1 MHLFMTIK
9 FPLQMLQI
17 VHNKLKS
24 LMVMFP
30 SMSIKVSWERLSP
43 DLHVVVANPTPKI
56 INAFKQSYKDFNT
69 MLQYVNNYRLNHLV
83 KKFLNGLKKNY
94 TKEDYNQDVMFV
106 RRHRLVNYS
115 RNNIEG
121 IATSVG

>member
-9 FPLQMLQI
+9 FPLQVLHV

-43 DLHVVVANPTPKI
+43 DLHIVVANPTPKMVM
-56 INAFKQSYKDFNT
+56 AFQQAYKGFNT
-69 MLQYVNNYRLNHLV
+69 MVQYVNNYRLNHLV

-106 RRHRLVNYS
+106 RRHRLVNY
-115 RNNIEG
+115 NINGIED
-121 IATSVG
+121 IATNIG